1 MKKDNNRVW
10 QRILF
15 DILIQFRFIY
25 KIIKKEEER
34 KISELKE
41 SKKIKIEEKIELK
54 EIEMQADPCKNNNG
68 QNCRYDCC
76 RDCYDGSA
84 YLSQKM

>member
-1 MKKDNNRVW
+1 M
-10 QRILF
+10 
-15 DILIQFRFIY
+15 
-25 KIIKKEEER
+25 
-34 KISELKE
+34 SELKE

-76 RDCYDGSA
+76 RDCSDGSA
-84 YLSQKM
+84 YVSPKM

>member
-1 MKKDNNRVW
+1 MR
-10 QRILF
+10 
-15 DILIQFRFIY
+15 
-25 KIIKKEEER
+25 KEEKSAKGV
-34 KISELKE
+34 KI
-41 SKKIKIEEKIELK
+41 KIEEKIEEKIELK

-84 YLSQKM
+84 YLSPKM